1 MKELNRLKKPFL
13 LLIGCTLFVPHL
25 FAQEMSMSMPSQQQE
40 APETKNVFLHMMDT
54 MMVKMEQIPV
64 GKSAD
69 FVFTAEMIPHHQG
82 AIAMANY
89 EIANGK
95 DFTMI
100 QLAKSILAEQTTE
113 SQQMNLWIVDPSFN
127 TGTLPKEFQQEMD
140 QTMEIM
146 MKELPPDN
154 TLKHTDQSFAAVM
167 IPHHQAAINMAK
179 VILKYTT
186 DQRTASFAKQLLSLE
201 QMEIEQMSTFIK

>member
-1 MKELNRLKKPFL
+1 MKPKSFL
-13 LLIGCTLFVPHL
+13 LLLLCILFAPHL
-25 FAQEMSMSMPSQQQE
+25 FAQEMPMSMSMQN
-40 APETKNVFLHMMDT
+40 APETKNVFLKMMDT

-64 GKSAD
+64 GKSPD

-82 AIAMANY
+82 AIEMAND
-89 EIANGK
+89 EIAHGK

-100 QLAKSILAEQTTE
+100 QLAKSILAEQTIE
-113 SQQMNLWIVDPSFN
+113 LQQMNLWIGDPSFN
-127 TGTLPKEFQQEMD
+127 MGTLPKGFQQEMD

-146 MKELPPDN
+146 MKELPPDHA
-154 TLKHTDQSFAAVM
+154 LKNTDQSFAAVM

-179 VILKYTT
+179 VILKYTS
-186 DQRTASFAKQLLSLE
+186 DHRTASFARQLISLE